1 MIAGYYLIVVDT
13 EKLTYK
19 ATATAWGIIGD
30 GTPGS
35 WDNSTAMTYDKVAK
49 VWTVTAD
56 LTQKE
61 MKFRANDAWDLNFGD
76 TGANGSLEYGGDN
89 IKIPSAGNYTITLD
103 LSSPRNYKYTLTKN

>member
-1 MIAGYYLIVVDT
+1 
-13 EKLTYK
+13 
-19 ATATAWGIIGD
+19 
-30 GTPGS
+30 
-35 WDNSTAMTYDKVAK
+35 MTYNKVSK
-49 VWTVTAD
+49 VWTVTAN

-61 MKFRANDAWDLNFGD
+61 MKFRANNAWDINFGD